1 MMREK
6 LIELLKSKSCWN
18 NDCPEGGCEKCD
30 CIAVMNGDA
39 EHIADY
45 LIAKGVVVQFPKV
58 GKKIYIHQFD
68 NNMKKVVVECKII
81 NQNNAKEL
89 FKVKLADGRRLT
101 LLYQFVGK
109 TVFLNRED
117 AERALKESAK

>member
-1 MMREK
+1 MRERLVE
-6 LIELLKSKSCWN
+6 LIKARIDNKTWCVSEL
-18 NDCPEGGCEKCD
+18 
-30 CIAVMNGDA
+30 A
-39 EHIADY
+39 EY
-45 LIAKGVVVQFPKV
+45 LLANGVVVQFPKV

-101 LLYQFVGK
+101 LLHQFIGK
-109 TVFLNRED
+109 TVFLTKED
-117 AERALKESAK
+117 AERALKGEKE